1 MIVELILN
9 AIASFIGLIFLW
21 IKFRGK
27 KSIKELRKEAED
39 ESFAF
44 EGAKVIIVIVG
55 GILILGILTFLFMMS
70 YRIFLERCKVIPPP
84 KVISYLILKKM
95 KYRPFSS
102 FR

>member
-9 AIASFIGLIFLW
+9 AIASFIGIIFLW

-44 EGAKVIIVIVG
+44 EGRKVILFIVG
-55 GILILGILTFLFMMS
+55 MIIILGILSILFVLI
-70 YRIFLERCKVIPPP
+70 YKIVIGYF
-84 KVISYLILKKM
+84 KN
-95 KYRPFSS
+95 
-102 FR
+102 